1 MNVQVYTMWII
12 IILQSPLILFITLS
26 DFMVKLSKV
35 TFVSSI
41 LNKDSFIFI
50 KWSFMTNL
58 PNNQVSIIYML
69 GRKMVFLY
77 KLLELG
83 GNKFIQAID

>member
-26 DFMVKLSKV
+26 DFTVKLSKV

-69 GRKMVFLY
+69 WRKMVFLY

>member
-26 DFMVKLSKV
+26 DFTVKLSKV

>member
-1 MNVQVYTMWII
+1 M
-12 IILQSPLILFITLS
+12 LQSPLVLFITWS
-26 DFMVKLSKV
+26 DFTVKLSKV
-35 TFVSSI
+35 PLVSSI
-41 LNKDSFIFI
+41 LNKDYFI
-50 KWSFMTNL
+50 KWSFMANL

-77 KLLELG
+77 KLLEIG